1 MNKKKLYLGSDIL
14 SESQNEISDSTSL
27 KRLKRHKN
35 TSTIKRENKQILKII
50 FKYSYFIISFFIL
63 IIIILLF
70 IFRNKNQKRFFTKID
85 RNSEYNNVQEYYK
98 MIQDHVLYDK
108 GKIYNPSGNPKIS
121 IIIPVYNG
129 EAFLQETLI
138 SIQNQDF
145 KDIEIIIID
154 DKSTDNSTIL
164 IKELMKTEPR
174 ISFYQNEENK
184 GPLYTKK
191 KGILAAK
198 GKYVMIIDDDDK
210 FLQRDA
216 FTSLYEEAEKFNL
229 DILEFKS
236 ILSTSLLNIDQYN
249 KTGKEN
255 YSILYQNELN
265 NYMYFPGFLGVIEKY
280 DNKKV
285 NHFVKT
291 ILYVNIL
298 EQIDDKY
305 FNIRINY
312 YEDYMFFFLLTRN
325 AKSLKKIDRI
335 FYLKEKVIFSDDSK
349 KNHRKNERLK
359 EGFNYLCFAYLNYI
373 QFLFDKTKN
382 TVEDKKIAFSQ
393 LEKLYLDNLCKSN
406 PNYKKMALNI
416 IDLFLNSEYISL
428 ADKKKIRIF
437 LADKK

>member
-14 SESQNEISDSTSL
+14 SDSQNEISDSTSL

-35 TSTIKRENKQILKII
+35 ASTKKRENKKILKII

-70 IFRNKNQKRFFTKID
+70 IFKNKNRKRFFTKID

-108 GKIYNPSGNPKIS
+108 GKVYNPSGNPKIS

>member
-14 SESQNEISDSTSL
+14 SDSQNEISDSTSL

-35 TSTIKRENKQILKII
+35 TSTKKRENKQILKII

-229 DILEFKS
+229 DILEFRS

-373 QFLFDKTKN
+373 QFLFDKSKN

>member
-14 SESQNEISDSTSL
+14 SDSQNEISDSTSL

-35 TSTIKRENKQILKII
+35 TSTKKRENKQILKII

-373 QFLFDKTKN
+373 QFLLDKTKN

>member
-14 SESQNEISDSTSL
+14 SDSQNEISDSTSL

-35 TSTIKRENKQILKII
+35 ASTKKRENKKILKII

-291 ILYVNIL
+291 ILYVNVL
-298 EQIDDKY
+298 EQIDDNY

>member
-14 SESQNEISDSTSL
+14 SDSQNEISDSTSL

-35 TSTIKRENKQILKII
+35 ASTKKRENKKILKII
-50 FKYSYFIISFFIL
+50 FKYSYFVVGFFVLMIV
-63 IIIILLF
+63 ILLF

-406 PNYKKMALNI
+406 PNHKKMALNI

>member
-14 SESQNEISDSTSL
+14 SDSQNEISDSTSL

-35 TSTIKRENKQILKII
+35 TSTKKRENKQILKII

-70 IFRNKNQKRFFTKID
+70 IFKNKNRERFFTKID
-85 RNSEYNNVQEYYK
+85 RNNEYNNVQEYYK
-98 MIQDHVLYDK
+98 MIQDHALYDK

-121 IIIPVYNG
+121 IILPVYNG

>member
-14 SESQNEISDSTSL
+14 SDSQNEISDSTSL

-35 TSTIKRENKQILKII
+35 ASTKKRENKKILKII

-108 GKIYNPSGNPKIS
+108 GKVYNPSGNPKIS
-121 IIIPVYNG
+121 IILPVYNG